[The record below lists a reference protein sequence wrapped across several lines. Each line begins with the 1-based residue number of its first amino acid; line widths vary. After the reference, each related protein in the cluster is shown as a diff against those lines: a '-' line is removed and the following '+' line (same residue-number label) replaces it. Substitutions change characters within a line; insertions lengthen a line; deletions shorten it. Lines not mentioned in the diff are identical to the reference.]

1 MYLKMGQKLSQKFH
15 LSPQMLQ
22 SIKLLSLSVAELEQA
37 VRKELEENPVLEEKG
52 DTETL
57 EDLSSVEKEERERLN
72 WTQFTT
78 SKASP
83 LADKGEWNDISARGA
98 YERSVPENES
108 LRDHLVWQIYF
119 SNYNDE
125 DRKILSFIV
134 NEIDDDGYL
143 REPIEKIARSNKVL
157 KSKVSDLLKKLHEMD
172 PPGVGARNLKEC
184 LLIQAERAGEDT
196 KDMVDLIQNHL
207 QHLKTKNYRAI
218 ALRMNKDVE
227 EVKQLAEII
236 TSMEPRPGRLFSS
249 QQTEYV
255 VPDIYI
261 YKKENGSYEAVLNE
275 EGMPQIK
282 IAAHY
287 NRFLSDMS
295 EDRGGKKETQDSAR
309 EYLVEKMKRALAFIR
324 ALNQRRENILKIA
337 RVIAEEQG
345 EFFEKGE
352 KFLHP
357 FLQREMS
364 EKSGV
369 SISTISRAASNK
381 FIHTPRGVFELKYF
395 FGVSYVNK
403 EGRRMSVVLI
413 KSIMKKMMES
423 EKTALSDSDIAH
435 QLLEKEGISLSRRQ
449 VARFREEMGV
459 LSAQQRAKERFV

>member
-1 MYLKMGQKLSQKFH
+1 MYLKMGQQLSQKFH

-22 SIKLLSLSVAELEQA
+22 SIKLLSLSVTELEQA

-52 DTETL
+52 ETETL
-57 EDLSSVEKEERERLN
+57 EELSSIEKEEREEHLN

-78 SKASP
+78 SKALP
-83 LADKGEWNDISARGA
+83 DKGEWSHTSDGGI
-98 YERSVPENES
+98 YERSVPENET
-108 LRDHLVWQIYF
+108 LRDHLVWQVYF

-125 DRKILSFIV
+125 ERKILSFIV

-143 REPIEKIARSNKVL
+143 REPIEKIARANKVL
-157 KSKVSDLLKKLHEMD
+157 KSKVSLLLKKLHEMD

-184 LLIQAERAGEDT
+184 LLIQARRAGEDT

-207 QHLKTKNYRAI
+207 QHLRTKNYRAI

-227 EVKQLAEII
+227 EVRHLAEII

-261 YKKENGSYEAVLNE
+261 HKKENGSYEAVLNE
-275 EGMPQIK
+275 DGMPQIK
-282 IAAHY
+282 IAGHY
-287 NRFLSDMS
+287 NQFLLNMGAK
-295 EDRGGKKETQDSAR
+295 EGKKEDSTR

-337 RVIAEEQG
+337 RVIAEEQTA
-345 EFFEKGE
+345 FFEKGE

-357 FLQREMS
+357 YLQREMS

-403 EGRRMSVVLI
+403 EGRRLSVVLI
-413 KSIMKKMMES
+413 KSIMKKVMES
-423 EKTALSDSDIAH
+423 EDTALSDNELAKRLFE
-435 QLLEKEGISLSRRQ
+435 QEGLNLSRRQ
-449 VARFREEMGV
+449 VARFREEMGAP
-459 LSAQQRAKERFV
+459 SAKERAKERLT